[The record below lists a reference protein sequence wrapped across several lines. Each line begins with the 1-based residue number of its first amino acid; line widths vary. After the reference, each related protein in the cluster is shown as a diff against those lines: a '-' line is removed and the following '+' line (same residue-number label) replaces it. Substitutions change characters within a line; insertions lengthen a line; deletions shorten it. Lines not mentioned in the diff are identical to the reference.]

1 MLEFFKT
8 DKKNKEDNLE
18 ESDKSWMDE
27 ENEEGQLSI
36 DVYETNKEII
46 IVSTI
51 AGVKPEDLDISL
63 HNDMLTI
70 RGERKRS
77 EDVREDDYLYQECF
91 WGYFSRS
98 IILPTEVD
106 TKKIDAVMENGVLT
120 INLEKLKEDNNISV
134 KVK

>member
-1 MLEFFKT
+1 MLDFFKI
-8 DKKNKEDNLE
+8 DKKIKKDDGE
-18 ESDKSWMDE
+18 ESEKSWMDE

-36 DVYETNKEII
+36 DVYETDKEII

-77 EDVREDDYLYQECF
+77 EDVKEDDYLYQECF

-134 KVK
+134 KIK